1 MSGIFDRVLKSLE
14 LLDQEFEQIEID
26 PQYADTADFCSKYGF
41 KIDSC
46 GNTIIIKSKRGPRLF
61 VACVVKGSD
70 RLDVNHRV
78 RNLMGVSRVSFAS
91 AQDTTELTGMEIGG
105 VTVFDLPP
113 DLAIYIDSKIMDLDY
128 VILGSGDRSSKIQIS
143 PDVFHGMKNV
153 SIVDGLSV

>member
-1 MSGIFDRVLKSLE
+1 
-14 LLDQEFEQIEID
+14 
-26 PQYADTADFCSKYGF
+26 
-41 KIDSC
+41 
-46 GNTIIIKSKRGPRLF
+46 
-61 VACVVKGSD
+61 
-70 RLDVNHRV
+70 
-78 RNLMGVSRVSFAS
+78 MGVSRVSFAS

-113 DLAIYIDSKIMDLDY
+113 DLAVYVDSKIMDLDY